1 MDADTMDGFAHLV
14 MQIFTVVLLVGTLGF
29 SFFVG
34 KVLKKQ
40 NGY

>member
-29 SFFVG
+29 SFFRR
-34 KVLKKQ
+34 KS
-40 NGY
+40 N